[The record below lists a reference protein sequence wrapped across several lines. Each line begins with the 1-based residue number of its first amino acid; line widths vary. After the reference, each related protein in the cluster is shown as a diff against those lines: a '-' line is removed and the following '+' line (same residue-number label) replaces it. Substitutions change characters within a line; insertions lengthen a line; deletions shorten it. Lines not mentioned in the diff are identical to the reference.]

1 MEEKPS
7 KQKQYVIYA
16 HILKT
21 DPTKLYIG
29 QTCQKPS
36 DRWDYGR
43 GYNGCPKMR
52 EAIQQYTW
60 DGFYH
65 EIWYENLTKE
75 EADALEI
82 SLIEEYKAAERG
94 FNSSPGGHQLSDDSI
109 LKISNSLKE
118 HYNLYGHPWNG
129 RRHTEISKEKI
140 RQSSLGR
147 KASDITRLKLSAA
160 HQGIKQSKEH
170 IEKRMAMKRI
180 PIQCLESGIIYNSA
194 KECALAELGRDN
206 SGIINSIRAC
216 ARGERKTAGKKHFK
230 YIEKEQ

>member
-1 MEEKPS
+1 MEENLS
-7 KQKQYVIYA
+7 KQNQYIIYA

-43 GYNGCPKMR
+43 GYNNCPKMR

-60 DGFYH
+60 EGFYH

-82 SLIEEYKAAERG
+82 SLIEEYKTVERG
-94 FNSSPGGHQLSDDSI
+94 FNSSPGGNRLTNDSI
-109 LKISNSLKE
+109 LKMSNSLKE
-118 HYNLYGHPWNG
+118 HYALYGHPWTG
-129 RRHTEISKEKI
+129 RKHTEESKEKM
-140 RQSSLGR
+140 RQSSLGQSP
-147 KASDITRLKLSAA
+147 SDITRMRMSAA

-170 IEKRMAMKRI
+170 IEKRMASKRI
-180 PIQCLESGIIYNSA
+180 PIQCVETGEIYNSA

-206 SGIINSIRAC
+206 PGIVNNIRAC
-216 ARGERKTAGKKHFK
+216 ARGEHKTAGKKHFK
-230 YIEKEQ
+230 YVEKEQ